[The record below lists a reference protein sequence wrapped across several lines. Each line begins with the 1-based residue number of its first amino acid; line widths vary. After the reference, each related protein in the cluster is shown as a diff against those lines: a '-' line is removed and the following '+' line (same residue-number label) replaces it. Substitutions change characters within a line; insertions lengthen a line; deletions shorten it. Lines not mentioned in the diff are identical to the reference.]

1 MKPGSL
7 HLSPPTILTVT
18 KYCCNHIPLKISVL
32 QRNKTTNITK
42 GVTYL
47 SSASRLDQAVVTVQ
61 VPVAPMIRLRLL
73 APGAC
78 GYHGAGVS
86 AANGV
91 CLPVDEP
98 ATSEKRVKNVGR
110 DRIVHQLVEYSYRL
124 EASSVLCTPKTTNDP
139 IVSYIG
145 EGGSAKFLSSDSRH
159 RDEDNTSR
167 LKKWTRVERQA
178 YWSEKV
184 KTAEV

>member
-1 MKPGSL
+1 M
-7 HLSPPTILTVT
+7 
-18 KYCCNHIPLKISVL
+18 
-32 QRNKTTNITK
+32 
-42 GVTYL
+42 TYL

-98 ATSEKRVKNVGR
+98 AASEKRVKNVGR
-110 DRIVHQLVEYSYRL
+110 DRIAHQLVEYSYRL

-145 EGGSAKFLSSDSRH
+145 EEGSAKFLSSDSRH

>member
-1 MKPGSL
+1 MALGS
-7 HLSPPTILTVT
+7 V
-18 KYCCNHIPLKISVL
+18 
-32 QRNKTTNITK
+32 RRMA
-42 GVTYL
+42 
-47 SSASRLDQAVVTVQ
+47 SACQLMNL
-61 VPVAPMIRLRLL
+61 P
-73 APGAC
+73 
-78 GYHGAGVS
+78 HG
-86 AANGV
+86 
-91 CLPVDEP
+91 
-98 ATSEKRVKNVGR
+98 EKRVKNVGR
-110 DRIVHQLVEYSYRL
+110 DRIAHQLVEYSYRL

-167 LKKWTRVERQA
+167 LKKWTRVKRQA